1 MNRSKQRYSIFE
13 YGISLKKL
21 LKDESL
27 QEAILA
33 HIEPAIQTERYELLL
48 QKLELIV
55 SKEKTHNTKS

>member
-1 MNRSKQRYSIFE
+1 MNRSKQKYSIFE

-33 HIEPAIQTERYELLL
+33 HIEQATQTERYELLL

-55 SKEKTHNTKS
+55 SKEKTQNTKS